1 MAGSHVDLLSFVAND
16 AGGGGRARVGAAGGE
31 GGWPFALA
39 PGEYL
44 TRISGRT
51 GCGYLACWM
60 LFETSTGAT
69 KSIGTYDGLAEGGA
83 VFELSPPPGRGVV
96 GIARDA
102 SSLDLPEP
110 FCAFGHYP
118 LYMSYAAAAAAS
130 HMGNGAF
137 LEVLDEAPHAP
148 VYHPPPTTDGA
159 RGLPVRRPR
168 QGQPVARG
176 DAADAADANLR
187 AAAAVAA
194 RAAVAAVAA
203 AARRRQ
209 PPGMGGLGALRCGL
223 RLAARFLRARRRL
236 PPFLPPHVLRTMRG
250 DSDGRPPRAAPTSAG
265 TRRASPRPPP
275 RRPRLGD
282 GAAYATTADSYF
294 ASFAILD
301 ADGTP
306 LMERTFGGGQYDML
320 PITIEDGPVT
330 LTAEFTADDMREAA
344 VNISAGYNSDPLAA
358 RYVK

>member
-69 KSIGTYDGLAEGGA
+69 KSIGTYDGLAEGGT

-137 LEVLDEAPHAP
+137 LEVLAEAPHARRC
-148 VYHPPPTTDGA
+148 TT
-159 RGLPVRRPR
+159 LPRTTRWCTWLPGRR
-168 QGQPVARG
+168 
-176 DAADAADANLR
+176 
-187 AAAAVAA
+187 
-194 RAAVAAVAA
+194 
-203 AARRRQ
+203 
-209 PPGMGGLGALRCGL
+209 
-223 RLAARFLRARRRL
+223 
-236 PPFLPPHVLRTMRG
+236 
-250 DSDGRPPRAAPTSAG
+250 S
-265 TRRASPRPPP
+265 
-275 RRPRLGD
+275 
-282 GAAYATTADSYF
+282 
-294 ASFAILD
+294 
-301 ADGTP
+301 
-306 LMERTFGGGQYDML
+306 
-320 PITIEDGPVT
+320 
-330 LTAEFTADDMREAA
+330 
-344 VNISAGYNSDPLAA
+344 
-358 RYVK
+358 